1 MNPAV
6 TSLSTPAMAASTLSL
21 VDLPPHRMTTIT
33 GLHEAEDGDA
43 QSRVLQRL
51 AELGFMAGET
61 ISVLQRGPGGRE
73 PIAVQVGDTVF
84 ALRLHEA
91 RCIQVREPA

>member
-6 TSLSTPAMAASTLSL
+6 MPSTATLPASALLL
-21 VDLPPHRMTTIT
+21 VDLPPNRQTTIL
-33 GLHEAEDGDA
+33 GLAAA
-43 QSRVLQRL
+43 QGKNNQSGQLQRL

-61 ISVLQRGPGGRE
+61 ISVLRRGPGGRE

-84 ALRLHEA
+84 ALRRHEA
-91 RCIQVREPA
+91 SCIQVKAPA